1 MENCH
6 GCVLWLLA
14 ASVAKRTSSN
24 LPGSTRIGAQAE
36 RTACSYGVR
45 ASAFAICAESAIP
58 LANAPVT
65 SSRRSIIRDTRAARD
80 AFPQPLATTPIIV
93 AYLRAICGAL
103 APRHRSTNQNA
114 QIAKNERKKI
124 PPHARKVGAKLVV
137 ITPSVVT
144 GLSVSVNW
152 RHSEKRIIQ
161 GAINHA
167 NGPLRLPSCQHARWR
182 EECCDQYCSCCS
194 K

>member
-1 MENCH
+1 MEIEPSLMENFH

-24 LPGSTRIGAQAE
+24 LPGSTRIGAQAV
-36 RTACSYGVR
+36 RTACSYGVS
-45 ASAFAICAESAIP
+45 ASAFAMFAESAIP

-65 SSRRSIIRDTRAARD
+65 SWRRSIIRDTLAAREL
-80 AFPQPLATTPIIV
+80 FPQPLATTTTIV
-93 AYLRAICGAL
+93 TYLRAICGAF

-124 PPHARKVGAKLVV
+124 PPHARKVGAKLVI
-137 ITPSVVT
+137 ITHSVVP
-144 GLSVSVNW
+144 GCRSQRIGRALM
-152 RHSEKRIIQ
+152 KRIIQ

-167 NGPLRLPSCQHARWR
+167 TGPLRLPI
-182 EECCDQYCSCCS
+182 
-194 K
+194 